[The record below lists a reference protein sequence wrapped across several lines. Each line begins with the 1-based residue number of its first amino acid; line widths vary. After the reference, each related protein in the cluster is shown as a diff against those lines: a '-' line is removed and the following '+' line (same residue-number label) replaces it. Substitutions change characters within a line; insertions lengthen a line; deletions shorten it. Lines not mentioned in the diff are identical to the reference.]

1 MWIRR
6 AVLLTLLPVPLL
18 AGCASSDDRE
28 WMKPGGSSYT
38 QADFKRDVAACTR
51 SGKLDEGCMKERGWV
66 AVTPPKSPESAPQP
80 RVPRY

>member
-1 MWIRR
+1 MRIRR
-6 AVLLTLLPVPLL
+6 AVLLVLLPLSLL

-28 WMKPGGSSYT
+28 WMKPGGSYT

-51 SGKLDEGCMKERGWV
+51 SGRLDDACMKERGWV
-66 AVTPPKSPESAPQP
+66 AVTPPKSPETAPQQ